1 MATVIN
7 RKYTHI
13 CMKGEWKTIL
23 EKPPSVH
30 LTEIR
35 TASSSSS
42 DLSAARVARLEEA
55 TGNID
60 EPVLQNLSNIGVALL
75 EGAVFAQH
83 VQGLQLLHHKL
94 SVGEEEFYLVRLHHI
109 SVLGERPFETSAEI
123 IVTLRVL
130 PAQVQQLE
138 AQSASILTGSGLD
151 QDNTVGLLRTDQN
164 KLFASSS
171 IAIREQSTSSM
182 STSHVSNNEVMLAV
196 QFISS
201 SQNVNVIK

>member
-60 EPVLQNLSNIGVALL
+60 EPALQNLSNIGVALL

-109 SVLGERPFETSAEI
+109 SVLAERPFETSAEI

-138 AQSASILTGSGLD
+138 AQSASILTGSEVREGFGNQINLCRDQGLNPGPLAQMSD
-151 QDNTVGLLRTDQN
+151 
-164 KLFASSS
+164 
-171 IAIREQSTSSM
+171 TSPLDHQV
-182 STSHVSNNEVMLAV
+182 T
-196 QFISS
+196 
-201 SQNVNVIK
+201 